1 MKAYTCSMTIIEVNS
16 KAIIKEFIQL
26 PVRLYKNEGSW
37 IRPLDKDIENIFD
50 PKKNKTFRN
59 GRCIRWVLKDDG
71 GLTIGR
77 IAAFVNEKTVN
88 KDNDQPTG
96 GVGFFECINDQNA
109 ANLLFDTG
117 KQWLEDQGMEAMD
130 GPINFGERD
139 KWWGCLIDGY
149 HIEPNYNCNYNFPY
163 YKELFENYGFQEYF
177 QQYTFGRKVRAPF
190 SQRLMEK
197 GQRVMEDPESGYSFE
212 HLKLKNLDKYTEDF
226 RIVYNKA
233 WARHKGVSKM
243 TSLQAKAIMKQMKP
257 IIDEKIIWFG
267 YHSGEPVAFYINLPE
282 VNQIFKYVN
291 GKLDLIGKLK
301 FVYHKWRK
309 SCNKMLGL
317 VFGIVPEH
325 QGKGV
330 EGALVLATAQMVQK
344 DYQRYDDLEMNW
356 IGDFNPKMIRV
367 VEQVGGDIVK
377 THVTYRKLF
386 DESKPFKRCPIQ

>member
-1 MKAYTCSMTIIEVNS
+1 MTIIEVNS

-26 PVRLYKNEGSW
+26 PVRLYKNEASW

>member
-1 MKAYTCSMTIIEVNS
+1 MNVVEVGS
-16 KAIIKEFIQL
+16 KSTVKEFIQF
-26 PVRLYKNEGSW
+26 PVRLYKNEKSW
-37 IRPLDKDIENIFD
+37 IRPLDKDIESVFD
-50 PKKNKTFRN
+50 TKKNKTFRN
-59 GRCIRWVLKDDG
+59 GKCIRWILRDESGK
-71 GLTIGR
+71 TIGR
-77 IAAFVNEKTVN
+77 IAAFVNEKTVS

-96 GVGFFECINDQNA
+96 GVGFFECIDDQEA
-109 ANLLFDTG
+109 ANFLFDTS
-117 KQWLEDQGMEAMD
+117 KKWLEEQGMEAMD

-139 KWWGCLIDGY
+139 KWWGCLVDGFE
-149 HIEPNYNCNYNFPY
+149 IEPNYNCNYNFPY
-163 YKELFENYGFQEYF
+163 YQQLFENYGFQTYF
-177 QQYTFGRKVRAPF
+177 KQFTFGRKVREPF
-190 SQRLMEK
+190 SQKLMEK
-197 GQRVMEDPESGYSFE
+197 GEKIMNDPNSGYTFE

-226 RIVYNKA
+226 RVVYNKA
-233 WARHKGVSKM
+233 WARHAGVSKM

-291 GKLDLIGKLK
+291 GKLDWIGKLK

-317 VFGIVPEH
+317 VFGIAPEH

-377 THVTYRKLF
+377 THITYRKLF
-386 DESKPFKRCPIQ
+386 DESKPFKRSPIQ

>member
-1 MKAYTCSMTIIEVNS
+1 MSIIEVNN
-16 KAIIKEFIQL
+16 KETINDFIKL
-26 PVRLYKNEGSW
+26 PVKLYRNEKHW
-37 IRPLDKDIENIFD
+37 IRPLDKDINSVFD

-59 GRCIRWVLKDDG
+59 GKCIRWILKNDSGDV
-71 GLTIGR
+71 IGR
-77 IAAFVNEKTVN
+77 IAAFINDKTVN

-96 GVGFFECINDQNA
+96 GVGFFECINDQKA
-109 ANLLFDTG
+109 ADLLFNTS
-117 KQWLEDQGMEAMD
+117 KEWLISNGMEAMD

-139 KWWGCLIDGY
+139 KWWGCLIDG
-149 HIEPNYNCNYNFPY
+149 HDIEPNYNCNYNFPY
-163 YKELFENYGFQEYF
+163 YRELFENYGFQEYF
-177 QQYTFGRKVRAPF
+177 QQFTFGRKVRAPF
-190 SQRLMEK
+190 SERLMDK
-197 GQRVMEDPESGYSFE
+197 GKKVMEDPESGYTFE
-212 HLKLKNLDKYTEDF
+212 HLRLKNLDKYTEDF
-226 RIVYNKA
+226 RVVYNKA